1 MHPMWDC
8 ISARR
13 RKGGAVVL
21 LLTDPA
27 ARPIVV
33 GLALFCLIVIGIW
46 AVVDRWLIRLDK
58 NDRDYIAIELKR
70 AREEMKNGKSTSG

>member
-1 MHPMWDC
+1 M
-8 ISARR
+8 
-13 RKGGAVVL
+13 L

-33 GLALFCLIVIGIW
+33 GFALFCLIGIGVW
-46 AVVDRWLIRLDK
+46 AIVDRWLIRLDK

-70 AREEMKNGKSTSG
+70 AREEMKNGKPTGG

>member
-1 MHPMWDC
+1 MLSPKQKGEPM
-8 ISARR
+8 
-13 RKGGAVVL
+13 L

-33 GLALFCLIVIGIW
+33 GFALFCLIVIGLW
-46 AVVDRWLIRLDK
+46 AIVDRWLIRLDK

-70 AREEMKNGKSTSG
+70 AREEMKNGKSTGG